1 MKLATTFA
9 GLTLAIAAAYSAP
22 AVSQTIHANSSG
34 PTARCQ
40 ASVAMSELA
49 IRKRPLAMQNNS
61 TTDGAW
67 VTCAFPF
74 DSGAAIENS
83 AELVD
88 TYFWNYSST
97 EKTVTCSG
105 VTGWEGGDNEY
116 VSLSLDIPANSG
128 GTEDA
133 NEDNVDDGNLFW
145 SATDFEGGGMGSG
158 LVMINCYLP
167 PGTGINDTYVYWA
180 SETAE

>member
-22 AVSQTIHANSSG
+22 AVSQTMHANASG

-67 VTCAFPF
+67 ITCAFPF
-74 DSGAAIENS
+74 DTYEAIENS
-83 AELVD
+83 GEMVD
-88 TYFWNYSST
+88 AYFWNYSST

-105 VTGWEGGDNEY
+105 VTGSEGGDNEY
-116 VSLSLDIPANSG
+116 VSVSVDIPANSG
-128 GTEDA
+128 GIE
-133 NEDNVDDGNLFW
+133 DGNLFW
-145 SATDFEGGGMGSG
+145 VADDFEGGGMETG